1 MSRKCVKSEDRD
13 GLNTTMTMVD
23 AAINFMCHN
32 SGDRMALFMA
42 EKGVECLTEHQ
53 EQVYPFWKHLNLSM
67 DKLKDLDVYLSNCL
81 FQFCS

>member
-67 DKLKDLDVYLSNCL
+67 DKLKDLDVSLSNCL

>member
-1 MSRKCVKSEDRD
+1 
-13 GLNTTMTMVD
+13 MTMVD

-67 DKLKDLDVYLSNCL
+67 DKLEDMDVSPKPDLNYTYLIVTL
-81 FQFCS
+81 IL